1 MADTGSWM
9 SVKIMRENIIAMYAA
24 IEPRYSDLKDA
35 LRDQQEE
42 HPTRVFYDVGQEIGG
57 DVLPVQEVPPLGT
70 DQGEMVE
77 SPMIFLLRC
86 QSRRLQQ
93 PGRSARMQRSR
104 LPTGVPAVFERRA
117 LPLPLR
123 RHPRKYPA

>member
-1 MADTGSWM
+1 
-9 SVKIMRENIIAMYAA
+9 MYAA

-35 LRDQQEE
+35 QRDQQEE
-42 HPTRVFYDVGQEIGG
+42 HPKRKFCDVGQEIGG
-57 DVLPVQEVPPLGT
+57 NILPEQELELLPEVPPLGK

-77 SPMIFLLRC
+77 SPMVFLLRC
-86 QSRRLQQ
+86 HSRRLQQ
-93 PGRSARMQRSR
+93 PERSPRMRRSR

-123 RHPRKYPA
+123 RHPRKYPV